1 MLKISKFVFFSN
13 FFLSIFLTSKR
24 NVFEHKKVHAK
35 VPFIFWNW
43 NFCPV
48 AKFAD
53 FLKIVILK
61 LYLTVS
67 NVSVFENRKKFK
79 SLHPSTKQSISI
91 KLGPKKISRKSGIN
105 MYCTWFSHIFVNNC
119 REKPNKLSQNT
130 KRIFSSDK
138 NSRFAQCGTVGVH
151 ATANGRKS
159 QPTPPPP
166 TTLITNKNAVPHCYK
181 KNNQHIIT
189 LL

>member
-1 MLKISKFVFFSN
+1 MLKIRKFVFFRISFCR
-13 FFLSIFLTSKR
+13 FFLQVKGMFL
-24 NVFEHKKVHAK
+24 NIKKIHAK

-119 REKPNKLSQNT
+119 REKPNKLSQKYKTN
-130 KRIFSSDK
+130 IFVWQK
-138 NSRFAQCGTVGVH
+138 
-151 ATANGRKS
+151 
-159 QPTPPPP
+159 
-166 TTLITNKNAVPHCYK
+166 L
-181 KNNQHIIT
+181 
-189 LL
+189 